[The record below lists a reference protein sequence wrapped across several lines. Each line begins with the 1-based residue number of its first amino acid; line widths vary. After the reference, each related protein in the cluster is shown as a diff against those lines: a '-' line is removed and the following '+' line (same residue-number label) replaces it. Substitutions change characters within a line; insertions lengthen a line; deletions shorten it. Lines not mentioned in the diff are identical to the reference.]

1 MARST
6 LSPAARGNP
15 LYRVLDIGVTPEVIA
30 VIAQKACTVLPYQ
43 QSAAL
48 RPSLASVSPGSA
60 SGMDTAALTSVP
72 VPPMHEFITKLASSS
87 RVNLGT
93 LIATTV
99 YLDRLKQNMPT
110 HATALECT
118 NHRIFLA
125 SLILAGKYLNDAS
138 PKNKYWARFSQRFS
152 LPEVN
157 LMEQQLMQL
166 LNFQFE
172 ITEAQLLDQLR
183 YFAHLITPPTSPVA
197 LVSSGPIKPHASLP
211 TPTTPSSARRPSIN
225 ALTPGGP
232 TPPYSLDTTGSS
244 AGFSLSALTPA
255 RTPSSSGFLSVDSLC
270 TAPSPLSLNYSMAAA
285 AVAAVASHQHHHS
298 VPVASLAP
306 PTPPYYHTTTAT
318 AMAHL
323 PRPQVSFPMSAAAL
337 HPTLPSISQ
346 LQAQHASDSALHVS
360 LPMMQPTSNGGML
373 WYQPSNWVATT
384 MAPNQLPRHPE
395 LLAQPAAQC
404 PPHPPVSSTCIVY
417 QN

>member
-1 MARST
+1 
-6 LSPAARGNP
+6 
-15 LYRVLDIGVTPEVIA
+15 
-30 VIAQKACTVLPYQ
+30 
-43 QSAAL
+43 
-48 RPSLASVSPGSA
+48 
-60 SGMDTAALTSVP
+60 
-72 VPPMHEFITKLASSS
+72 MHEFITKLASSS
-87 RVNLGT
+87 RVNPGT

-99 YLDRLKQNMPT
+99 YLDRLKQNMPK

-183 YFAHLITPPTSPVA
+183 HFAHLITPPASPVA
-197 LVSSGPIKPHASLP
+197 LVSSGGPTKPSGSLP
-211 TPTTPSSARRPSIN
+211 TPTTPLSARRPSIT
-225 ALTPGGP
+225 ALAPGGGGA
-232 TPPYSLDTTGSS
+232 TVPYRLDTVGGS

-285 AVAAVASHQHHHS
+285 AVAAAASHQHHHS

-306 PTPPYYHTTTAT
+306 PTPPYYHPTAAT
-318 AMAHL
+318 SLAHL
-323 PRPQVSFPMSAAAL
+323 PRPQVSFPMSAATL
-337 HPTLPSISQ
+337 HPPLPPISQ
-346 LQAQHASDSALHVS
+346 LQTQHMPSGALQAS
-360 LPMMQPTSNGGML
+360 LPMMQPANNGGML
-373 WYQPSNWVATT
+373 WYQPSNWAATT
-384 MAPNQLPRHPE
+384 MGPDQLPQHSE
-395 LLAQPAAQC
+395 LLTQPVAQC
-404 PPHPPVSSTCIVY
+404 PPHPPVSSACIVY